1 MSDVADQLCVSDRP
15 LFECYIMRATWIA
28 GLRNPYAKLTELFVG
43 MGLTKCDESDLQGF
57 AFFDSL
63 AVGRDVN
70 IRLLEISTSV
80 CLKRGATSSH
90 SPLVNG

>member
-1 MSDVADQLCVSDRP
+1 MRLPITRVRVIGLVRMSYHGAALIV
-15 LFECYIMRATWIA
+15 
-28 GLRNPYAKLTELFVG
+28 GLSKPYAKLTELFVG